1 MQGPGGRPAASQKRP
16 FPARWLLPWAMILA
30 LLVGVSTILVGT
42 TATDATQAPP
52 GGLFI
57 IRKVIINAPA
67 NTTSTFS
74 GTLVKAQGNQ
84 LIGSFTTLA
93 QGHAV
98 YFPGLANGTYIVN
111 ETEPSLV
118 GYWSSPGNVS
128 CPAQPSSDP
137 NQDRGQINIPTDIV
151 TICVYN
157 QVPAQVGGGSAP
169 TPTPVPAAATPTP
182 VGSTT
187 GTPAAPTS
195 TATPWPTPIAPS
207 TGSGEGG
214 GSSSSRLWLFVF
226 VLVSLT
232 LAMPLAGR
240 RRRPRS

>member
-1 MQGPGGRPAASQKRP
+1 MQGSGGRPAASQKRP
-16 FPARWLLPWAMILA
+16 SPARWLLPWATILA
-30 LLVGVSTILVGT
+30 LLVGLSIAVVDT
-42 TATDATQAPP
+42 TTTDATQAPP

-57 IRKVIINAPA
+57 IRKVIVNAPT

-98 YFPGLANGTYIVN
+98 YFPGLANGTYIVA

-128 CPAQPSSDP
+128 CPAQPSTDP

-151 TICVYN
+151 TVCVYN
-157 QVPAQVGGGSAP
+157 QVPAQVGA
-169 TPTPVPAAATPTP
+169 TPTPAPAPATPTP
-182 VGSTT
+182 VASTT
-187 GTPAAPTS
+187 GDPVAPTS

-207 TGSGEGG
+207 TGSGEAD
-214 GSSSSRLWLFVF
+214 GSSSSRLWLLVI
-226 VLVSLT
+226 VLGSIA

-240 RRRPRS
+240 RRGPRS

>member
-1 MQGPGGRPAASQKRP
+1 MQGPGGRPAVSQKRP
-16 FPARWLLPWAMILA
+16 SPARYLLPWATVFA
-30 LLVGVSTILVGT
+30 LLVGLSAAVVGT
-42 TATDATQAPP
+42 TSTDATQAPP

-57 IRKVIINAPA
+57 IRKVIVNAPA
-67 NTTSTFS
+67 DTTSTFA

-118 GYWSSPGNVS
+118 GYWSSPGDVS
-128 CPAQPSSDP
+128 CPPQPSTDP

-151 TICVYN
+151 TVCVYN
-157 QVPAQVGGGSAP
+157 QVPAQVGATP
-169 TPTPVPAAATPTP
+169 TPTPALAPATPTP
-182 VGSTT
+182 VGSTV
-187 GTPAAPTS
+187 GDPVAP

-207 TGSGEGG
+207 TGSGEAN
-214 GSSSSRLWLFVF
+214 GSSSVRLWLLVI
-226 VLVSLT
+226 VLGSLA

-240 RRRPRS
+240 RRGPRP